1 MKLKIYLLTFFLTL
15 LLTPSARA
23 HVELNYPEGGET
35 FTAGDTILIQW
46 TEVQSHVTLNWEI
59 WFSPDASNT
68 WIEVSNNIPI
78 SAREYEWIVPNIKT
92 EKGRIRVVQN
102 NDEEQ
107 DYEDVSANF
116 TIELPQSIRENI
128 PWISA
133 VKILPNPAND
143 VCKLSFNLLK
153 PGKTEIVAIDPNGK
167 LMNHL
172 SYPILN
178 AGKQLI
184 SISTENWP
192 AGTYFIQVRS
202 GEAFLTRKL
211 IVSR

>member
-1 MKLKIYLLTFFLTL
+1 MKSKICLLTFFLIVLISHPTQ
-15 LLTPSARA
+15 A

-35 FTAGDTILIQW
+35 FIAGDTITIKW

-78 SAREYEWIVPNIKT
+78 SAREYEWIIPNMKT
-92 EKGRIRVVQN
+92 EKGRIRVVQH

-116 TIELPQSIRENI
+116 TIELPQSTPENI
-128 PWISA
+128 PWISGLTL
-133 VKILPNPAND
+133 LPNPAKD
-143 VCKLSFNLLK
+143 ACKISFNLLK
-153 PGKTEIVAIDPNGK
+153 PGKMEILVFEQDGK
-167 LMNHL
+167 LKDHH
-172 SYPILN
+172 SCPRLN
-178 AGKQLI
+178 AGEQQM
-184 SISTENWP
+184 SISVNQWP
-192 AGTYFIQVRS
+192 AGTYLLQVRS
-202 GEAFLTRKL
+202 ERAVLTRKL